1 MSTLLAL
8 DTATE
13 ACSVALLHDGK
24 VTSHYEVIPR
34 LHAQK
39 LLPMIKQLLEEAGT
53 TLSAVDAIAFGRGP
67 GAFTGVR
74 IAIGVVQGLAF
85 ALERPV
91 LPVSNLAVLAQR
103 ALREH
108 GATQVAAAIDARMD
122 EVYWGC
128 YRETAG
134 EMRLV
139 GVEAVQAPQSSVLP
153 ADASGDWF
161 GAGTGWGYAERIP
174 VQLAGQDAAMLPHAE
189 DLLTLARFAFERGE
203 AIVADQAAPVYLRDK
218 VAQTKAERGII

>member
-1 MSTLLAL
+1 MTTLLAL

-24 VTSHYEVIPR
+24 VLSHYEVIPR
-34 LHAQK
+34 LHAQR
-39 LLPMIKQLLEEAGT
+39 LLPMIKDLLAEAGIAM
-53 TLSAVDAIAFGRGP
+53 SALDAIAFGRGP

-103 ALREH
+103 AFRER
-108 GATQVAAAIDARMD
+108 GVSQVAAAIDARMD

-139 GVEAVQAPQSSVLP
+139 GAEAVMAPELAALP
-153 ADASGDWF
+153 ADITGEWF

-174 VQLAGQDAAMLPHAE
+174 VALSGHDASLLPHAQ
-189 DLLTLARFAFERGE
+189 DLLTLATFAWHRCE
-203 AIVADQAAPVYLRDK
+203 AVQADDAQPVYLRDK
-218 VAQTKAERGII
+218 VATPKAR

>member
-1 MSTLLAL
+1 MTTLLAL

-24 VTSHYEVIPR
+24 VLSHYEVIPR
-34 LHAQK
+34 LHAQR
-39 LLPMIKQLLEEAGT
+39 LLPMIKDLLAEAGIAM
-53 TLSAVDAIAFGRGP
+53 SALDAIAFGRGP

-85 ALERPV
+85 ALECPV

-103 ALREH
+103 AFRER
-108 GATQVAAAIDARMD
+108 GVSQVAAAIDARMD

-139 GVEAVQAPQSSVLP
+139 GAEAVMAPELAALP
-153 ADASGDWF
+153 ADITGEWF

-174 VQLAGQDAAMLPHAE
+174 VALSGHDASLLPHAQ
-189 DLLTLARFAFERGE
+189 DLLTLATFAWHRGE
-203 AIVADQAAPVYLRDK
+203 AVQADDAQPVYLRDK
-218 VAQTKAERGII
+218 VATPKAR

>member
-1 MSTLLAL
+1 
-8 DTATE
+8 
-13 ACSVALLHDGK
+13 
-24 VTSHYEVIPR
+24 
-34 LHAQK
+34 
-39 LLPMIKQLLEEAGT
+39 
-53 TLSAVDAIAFGRGP
+53 
-67 GAFTGVR
+67 VR

-103 ALREH
+103 AFREH
-108 GATQVAAAIDARMD
+108 GANQVAAAIDARMD

-139 GVEAVQAPQSSVLP
+139 GAEAVLSPETAALP
-153 ADASGDWF
+153 DDVSGDWF
-161 GAGTGWGYAERIP
+161 GAGTGWGYGERIG
-174 VQLAGQDAAMLPHAE
+174 VTLAGQDAAMLPHAE
-189 DLLTLARFAFERGE
+189 DLLALARFAWERGE
-203 AIVADQAAPVYLRDK
+203 AIPADQAAPVYLRDK